1 MLKRILICLLALSS
15 SATPAR
21 AQSTVNKYD
30 IRTQSP
36 AVTDRQL
43 AQQLWQVFEREDRR
57 SKKKGTVRL
66 SDIWLNSKPYAQRF
80 AGLCQRDT
88 VRLLFAPV
96 DGDQAS
102 RGTARTPTQA
112 YGIDASKSF
121 GFDAKPTKWSSEQDA
136 EERRRSPLD
145 ECHAQTW
152 FGADSAEI
160 ANDGYLAAIRAIEAM
175 KENRLKP
182 KSCDLFPVDTQP
194 CETLAREL
202 PVKDIQLIR
211 TCETDQASDCYDIWF
226 GERSLK
232 IVVERRRIWPVP
244 AGAPAEGAIRSVAF
258 ESNVII
264 ADERID

>member
-1 MLKRILICLLALSS
+1 MLKRILICWLALAS
-15 SATPAR
+15 SATPAC

-43 AQQLWQVFEREDRR
+43 AQQLWQVFEHEDRR
-57 SKKKGTVRL
+57 SKRKGTVRL

-96 DGDQAS
+96 DGDQVS

-121 GFDAKPTKWSSEQDA
+121 GFDAKPSKWASEQD
-136 EERRRSPLD
+136 EDSRRSPLD
-145 ECHAQTW
+145 ECHAQAW
-152 FGADSAEI
+152 FGADSAET
-160 ANDGYLAAIRAIEAM
+160 ANDGYLAAARAIEAM
-175 KENRLKP
+175 KANRLKP
-182 KSCDLFPVDTQP
+182 KSCDLFPIDTQP
-194 CETLAREL
+194 CEALARDL
-202 PVKDIQLIR
+202 SVRNIQLIQS
-211 TCETDQASDCYDIWF
+211 CETDQASDCYDVYF

-232 IVVERRRIWPVP
+232 VVVERRRTWPVP
-244 AGAPAEGAIRSVAF
+244 AGAPADGAIRSVVF
-258 ESNVII
+258 ESNVTF
-264 ADERID
+264 ADQRID